1 MTERSASGDEFA
13 LALSLQEDDS
23 CFSLDELS
31 RVTGLAVQ
39 EICEL
44 VEFGVF
50 EPGGGSPDRWAFS
63 GHTVVLARTAHRLR
77 SHFEVNTAGLALA
90 LTYLQQIDEL
100 KAYIRLLECQHLR

>member
-1 MTERSASGDEFA
+1 MSEQSGSGEEFA
-13 LALSLQEDDS
+13 LALSLQTDDS
-23 CFSLDELS
+23 HFSLDQLS
-31 RVTGLAVQ
+31 RATGLELH
-39 EICEL
+39 EIRDL

-63 GHTVVLARTAHRLR
+63 GNTVVLARTAHRLR

-100 KAYIRLLECQHLR
+100 KAYIRLLECQHLK